1 MGEKWRPIVLSI
13 AGFDPSG
20 GAGILADIKTFE
32 NIGVYGVTVITAPTV
47 QSHSEFV
54 KMYWRTINHIVE
66 EIDFLIHSY
75 PLSFAKI
82 GIIRDIDM
90 LEEITRVLQKQKIK
104 IIWDTVLE
112 SSTSKTIFKRQQ
124 IPLIKSYL
132 KNIFCITPNFYEA
145 LLISNKSNLL
155 EAGTYLSQFTNVI
168 IKGGHNN
175 DEIGTDYLFL
185 QNSKEPIQIPPQSDL
200 TIYPKH
206 GSGCVFSSALT
217 AYLALGNDLNNAA
230 INAKKYTEKYLTSS
244 KTLIGYHSTL
254 L

>member
-1 MGEKWRPIVLSI
+1 MGEKPRPIVLSI
-13 AGFDPSG
+13 AGFDTSG

-32 NIGVYGVTVITAPTV
+32 CIEVYGVTVITAPTV

-54 KMYWRTINHIVE
+54 KMHWRNINHIVE

-75 PLSFAKI
+75 SISFAKI
-82 GIIRDIDM
+82 GIIREIDM
-90 LEEITRVLQKQKIK
+90 LEEITRVLKKQKIK
-104 IIWDTVLE
+104 IIWDTVLK
-112 SSTSKTIFKRQQ
+112 SSTSKIIFNRQQ
-124 IPLIKSYL
+124 IPVIKSHL
-132 KNIFCITPNFYEA
+132 KNTFCITPNFNEA
-145 LLISNKSNLL
+145 LHISNKSNLL

-185 QNSKEPIQIPPQSDL
+185 QNSNEPIPIPPQSGL

-217 AYLALGNDLNNAA
+217 AYLALGNDIKNAA

-244 KTLIGYHSTL
+244 DTLIGYHS
-254 L
+254 